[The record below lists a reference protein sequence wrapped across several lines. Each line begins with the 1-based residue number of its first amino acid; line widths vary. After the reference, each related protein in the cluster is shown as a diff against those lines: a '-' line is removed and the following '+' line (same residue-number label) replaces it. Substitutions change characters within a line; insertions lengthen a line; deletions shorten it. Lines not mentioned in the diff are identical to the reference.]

1 MHEDNPS
8 LKELKNNNTFKSNLK
23 IDKELKIAKLE
34 YKLKRKEITISDLSD
49 EELNDMINFYKIKIE
64 AKKNTLKSYRSYFQ

>member
-23 IDKELKIAKLE
+23 IDKDLKIAKLE

>member
-23 IDKELKIAKLE
+23 IDKDLKIAKLE
-34 YKLKRKEITISDLSD
+34 YKLKRKEITISDLSE

>member
-23 IDKELKIAKLE
+23 IDKDLKIAKLE
-34 YKLKRKEITISDLSD
+34 YKLKRKEKKILDLSD